1 MEYTSV
7 ESNRAFFD
15 EIVRLQIE
23 LWNYVDERVAAAHP
37 VRLGSLGVLRILAD
51 RGTSRVNDIAEE
63 LVITVGGMSKLI
75 DRLESS
81 GHCVRRA
88 NPDDRRSSLIEL
100 TESGRSLLA
109 AATVEFDAA
118 LAERLD
124 SSSDIAALTEKL
136 RELR

>member
-100 TESGRSLLA
+100 TESGRALLA

-118 LAERLD
+118 LAERLA

>member
-15 EIVRLQIE
+15 ELVRLQIE
-23 LWNYVDERVAAAHP
+23 LWNHVDERVASAHP
-37 VRLGSLGVLRILAD
+37 VRLGSLGVLRFLDA
-51 RGTSRVNDIAEE
+51 RGTSRVNDIAED
-63 LVITVGGMSKLI
+63 LVVTVGGTSKLI

-81 GHCVRRA
+81 GYCIRRA

-100 TESGRSLLA
+100 TESGRALLA

-118 LAERLD
+118 LAERLGE
-124 SSSDIAALTEKL
+124 STDIAALTEKL

>member
-100 TESGRSLLA
+100 TESGRALLA

>member
-124 SSSDIAALTEKL
+124 SSRDIAALTEKL

>member
-100 TESGRSLLA
+100 TESGRALLA

-118 LAERLD
+118 LAERLG
-124 SSSDIAALTEKL
+124 SSRDIAALTEKL